1 MSSDRRLL
9 RDLIHIPEAVHQGD
23 LVYRLAD
30 AAGDASRTV
39 ADYVVTPQLETSF
52 IAAVKLL
59 RSAVADGV
67 SKAAFLDGSFGA
79 GKSNFMGVLQLLLD
93 GNKAALAKPELA
105 PVVVELAQ
113 GAGKFLTVPF
123 HLIGADDLE
132 SAVFGQYVEHV
143 AAVRPGAPPPAVF
156 AAEPILANADEL
168 RRTMGDQTFLNAL
181 SAGAT
186 DDDGWGDLGAA
197 WTAETYDAAR
207 AAPHNSPDRTR
218 LVQALLT
225 TLLPAFAEG
234 ARANRGGYVSFD
246 DGLSAISR
254 HAHSLG
260 YDGVILFLDELI
272 LWFLSRLGD
281 LAWVSEEIS
290 KLSKLV
296 EGASAKRPVPLVS
309 IIARQRD
316 LRQLV
321 GENVPGA
328 EKLSFIDQLTY
339 QQGRFASIRLDDSNL
354 PLVANRRLLTPVDDA
369 AAAELRAA
377 FASLS
382 LPAKVR
388 DTLLA
393 GSGTDDSFALTY
405 PFSPAFMT
413 VLVDVA
419 GALQRTRTG
428 LRVLLDLLVARRDVL
443 EVGQLVP
450 VGDLYDVIDNADHP
464 FSEVMAAAFDQAR
477 KIYRNQLRPALL
489 EDHHLDDADPPPPAF
504 VNDDRLVKTLLLA
517 ALVPQSLPFKDLTV
531 ERLVALNHGTITS
544 PVPGQETS
552 IATNKLRRL
561 SAWIGELRVG
571 SDPNNP
577 TVVVEL
583 SDVDTASILAT
594 ADSVDNTAS
603 RRTLVRE
610 LVLGALGLGSGQL
623 QVTYTRLWKGLSRD
637 VAVVFGNLRDATDL
651 PDAAF
656 ANDGPNW
663 KLLVDFPF
671 DDSGHT
677 PLEDLERLERF
688 RQNGA
693 SWFTIAWL
701 PSFFTATALDTLGR
715 LVRLNHILANDDR
728 FTEATASLS
737 PVARASARPQLE
749 AMQGA
754 ARSQLDSALLQAYGV
769 IRPDERMV
777 DASHA
782 LADHF
787 PSLRAGL
794 TLAPPVAATLRDALD
809 RVLDQAL
816 SSIYPGAP
824 DFESE
829 VRPADV
835 RKVATLCADA
845 VVEPDGRLVVN
856 DSADRRLLVRV
867 ANPLALGLQ
876 SEQAFKLQSASER
889 WDATFTRAIHQARA
903 EGGLATVGVLR
914 AAIDVPRPMGL
925 TAALEN
931 LVIVAWAQA
940 TNHTFREHGGPAAA
954 SVDRLDD
961 GWEVVSRPLPLT
973 GVWDEACNRIGSVFG
988 ARPSTRQLS
997 AFAVEKAGL
1006 MLAKAAAELG
1016 PAARGLVRHVA
1027 RLGAELGIAE
1037 SDNLRLRTARAA
1049 DGLLDA
1055 LEGAADDL
1063 ARVEALAAANLVPSS
1078 LALGRSITSAAD
1090 VSNRIEAAQWSI
1102 LTPALGRPDGA
1113 HLHAELVAAFADDEF
1128 VTALG
1133 PVLASVE
1140 KRAVDLLVGPRAP
1153 APAPLPSPP
1162 GTGAGRWDGSG
1173 MAAARAQLDELAAKV
1188 ERGTVVDGSISVSI
1202 TWTESAADEPGP

>member
-1 MSSDRRLL
+1 MTTNRRLL
-9 RDLIHIPEAVHQGD
+9 RDLITIPETVHQGD

-30 AAGDASRTV
+30 AACDAARTV
-39 ADYVVTPQLETSF
+39 ADYVVTPQLEASF
-52 IAAVKLL
+52 VAAVRLL
-59 RSAVADGV
+59 RSAVTDGV

-93 GNKAALAKPELA
+93 GNKSALAKPELA
-105 PVVVELAQ
+105 PVVVELEK

-132 SAVFGQYVEHV
+132 SAVFGQYVEHM
-143 AAVRPGAPPPAVF
+143 ARIDPGAPPPAVF

-168 RRTMGDQTFLNAL
+168 RRTMGDETFFTAL
-181 SAGAT
+181 SAGAGA
-186 DDDGWGDLGAA
+186 DDGWGDLGGA
-197 WTAETYDAAR
+197 WTAETYAAAR
-207 AAPHNSPDRTR
+207 VAAHDAPDRIR

-225 TLLPAFAEG
+225 TLLSSFAEG

-246 DGLSAISR
+246 DGLSAISH
-254 HAHSLG
+254 HAHSLD

-281 LAWVSEEIS
+281 MAWVSEEIS

-296 EGASAKRPVPLVS
+296 EGASVKRPVPLVS
-309 IIARQRD
+309 VIARQRD

-339 QQGRFASIRLDDSNL
+339 QQGRFETIKLDDSNL
-354 PLVANRRLLTPVDDA
+354 PLVANRRLLAPVDDA
-369 AAAELRAA
+369 AAADLRAA

-382 LPAKVR
+382 LSAKVR

-393 GSGTDDSFALTY
+393 GAGTDDSFALTY

-477 KIYRNQLRPALL
+477 KVYRDSLRPALL
-489 EDHHLDDADPPPPAF
+489 DDHRLGDTDPTTPAF
-504 VNDDRLVKTLLLA
+504 VNDDRLVKTLLLG

-544 PVPGQETS
+544 PVPGQETK

-561 SAWIGELRVG
+561 SVQVGQLRVG

-577 TVVVEL
+577 TVSIQL

-594 ADSVDNTAS
+594 ANSVDNTAS

-610 LVLGALGLGSGQL
+610 LVLTALGLAPGQL
-623 QVTYTRLWKGLSRD
+623 QVTYTYLWRGLPRD
-637 VAVVFGNLRDATDL
+637 VTVGFGNLRDSVDL
-651 PDAAF
+651 PDSAF
-656 ANDGPNW
+656 VNEGPNW

-671 DDSGHT
+671 DDPGHS
-677 PLEDLERLERF
+677 PLEDLERLDRY

-701 PSFFTATALDTLGR
+701 PAFFTSSLQDTLGR

-728 FTEATASLS
+728 FAEATASLS
-737 PVARASARPQLE
+737 PQARASAKPQLD
-749 AMQGA
+749 ALRGA
-754 ARSQLDSALLQAYGV
+754 ARDSLQTALLMAYGV
-769 IRPDERMV
+769 IRADEKVV

-794 TLAPPVAATLRDALD
+794 TLAAPVAATLRDALD

-816 SSIYPGAP
+816 RSTYPGAP
-824 DFESE
+824 EFDSE
-829 VRPADV
+829 VRMADV
-835 RKVATLCADA
+835 RKVAQLCSDA

-867 ANPLALGLQ
+867 ANPLGLGLQ
-876 SEQAFKLQSASER
+876 SEQAFTLQKASER
-889 WDATFTRAIHQARA
+889 WDSIFTRAIHQARA
-903 EGGLATVGVLR
+903 EGATATVGHLR
-914 AAIDVPRPMGL
+914 RAINDPKPTGL
-925 TAALEN
+925 TGPLEN
-931 LVIVAWAQA
+931 LIILAWAQA
-940 TNHTFREHGGPAAA
+940 TNHTFREHGGPATAGI
-954 SVDRLDD
+954 DRMPDA
-961 GWEVVSRPLPLT
+961 WEVVSQPLPATAAWVEVLT
-973 GVWDEACNRIGSVFG
+973 RLSSVFG
-988 ARPSTRQLS
+988 VTLPTKQLS
-997 AFAVEKAGL
+997 AFAVERAGVAL
-1006 MLAKAAAELG
+1006 RGKAADLG
-1016 PAARGLVRHVA
+1016 PAVRSHVGQLQRRA
-1027 RLGAELGIAE
+1027 SELGVG
-1037 SDNLRLRTARAA
+1037 DDGNLRLRTARAA
-1049 DGLLDA
+1049 VGLLDA
-1055 LEGAADDL
+1055 VDAAADDL
-1063 ARVEALAAANLVPSS
+1063 GRVVALAEAALVPSA
-1078 LALGRSITSAAD
+1078 LALGRSLSTAGD
-1090 VSNRIEAAQWSI
+1090 LNNRLDATQWSI
-1102 LTPALGRPDGA
+1102 VTTALNRPDGA
-1113 HLHAELVAAFADDEF
+1113 GLKAELVAALADDEF
-1128 VTALG
+1128 VTPLA
-1133 PVLASVE
+1133 PVLASVQA
-1140 KRAVDLLVGPRAP
+1140 RAVQLLAGPGEPRP
-1153 APAPLPSPP
+1153 APAPPAPP
-1162 GTGAGRWDGSG
+1162 AAGARQWSGSG
-1173 MAAARAQLDELAAKV
+1173 VAGAQAQLDALAAKV
-1188 ERGTVVDGSISVSI
+1188 AGGTVPADSVAVSI
-1202 TWTESAADEPGP
+1202 TWTEAAP

>member
-1 MSSDRRLL
+1 MSTDRRLL
-9 RDLIHIPEAVHQGD
+9 RDLIHIPEAVYQGD

-30 AAGDASRTV
+30 AASDPGRTV
-39 ADYVVTPQLETSF
+39 AEYVVTPQLEASF

-79 GKSNFMGVLQLLLD
+79 GKSNFMGVLELLLD
-93 GNKAALAKPELA
+93 GNKAALGKPELA
-105 PVVVELAQ
+105 PVVVELEK

-132 SAVFGQYVEHV
+132 SAVFGQYVEHLS
-143 AAVRPGAPPPAVF
+143 AVHPGAPPPAVF
-156 AAEPILANADEL
+156 ASEPILANGDEL
-168 RRTMGDQTFLNAL
+168 RRAMGDGSFFAAL
-181 SAGAT
+181 SEGAG
-186 DDDGWGDLGAA
+186 DDDWGDLGGA
-197 WTAETYDAAR
+197 WTAETYQEAR
-207 AAPHNSPDRTR
+207 RAPHDSPDRIR

-225 TLLPAFAEG
+225 TLLPAFAAG

-246 DGLSAISR
+246 DGLSAISH
-254 HAHSLG
+254 HAASLG

-281 LAWVSEEIS
+281 LPWVSEEIS

-328 EKLSFIDQLTY
+328 EKLSFVDQLTY
-339 QQGRFASIRLDDSNL
+339 QQGRFGSIRLDDSNL
-354 PLVANRRLLTPVDDA
+354 PLVANRRLLTPVDGEA
-369 AAAELRAA
+369 AAQLRAA

-382 LPAKVR
+382 LPPKVR

-393 GSGTDDSFALTY
+393 GSGTDESFALTY

-489 EDHHLDDADPPPPAF
+489 DDHHLDETESPTPAF

-517 ALVPQSLPFKDLTV
+517 ALVPESLPFKDLTV
-531 ERLVALNHGTITS
+531 ERLVALNHGTINS

-561 SAWIGELRVG
+561 SASAGELRVG

-577 TVVVEL
+577 TVHVAL
-583 SDVDTASILAT
+583 SDVDTAAILAT
-594 ADSVDNTAS
+594 ADNVDNTAS
-603 RRTLVRE
+603 RRTLVRDR
-610 LVLGALGLGSGQL
+610 VLDALDLPAAQL
-623 QVTYTRLWKGLSRD
+623 QVTYRRLWKGLPRD
-637 VAVVFGNLRDATDL
+637 VEVVFGNLRDTVDL
-651 PDAAF
+651 PDATF

-663 KLLVDFPF
+663 KVLVDFPF

-677 PLEDLERLERF
+677 PLEDLERLDRF

-701 PSFFTATALDTLGR
+701 PAFFTAAAQDTLGR
-715 LVRLNHILANDDR
+715 LVRLNYILANADR
-728 FTEATASLS
+728 FTQATASLS
-737 PVARASARPQLE
+737 PQTRAAARPILE

-754 ARSQLDSALLQAYGV
+754 ARSQLDGALLMAYGV
-769 IRPDERMV
+769 IRPDERTV
-777 DASHA
+777 DAGHA

-816 SSIYPGAP
+816 GYTYPGAP
-824 DFESE
+824 DFDSE

-835 RKVATLCADA
+835 RKVAGLCADA
-845 VVEPDGRLVVN
+845 VVEPGGRLVVN

-867 ANPLALGLQ
+867 ANPLGLGLQ
-876 SEQAFKLQSASER
+876 SEQAFTLQSVSGR
-889 WDATFTRAIHQARA
+889 WDATFTRAIHQALA
-903 EGGLATVGVLR
+903 EGRPANVGVLR
-914 AAIDVPRPMGL
+914 AAIDNPRPMGL
-925 TAALEN
+925 TPALEN

-940 TNHTFREHGGPAAA
+940 TNHTFREHGGPVVA
-954 SVDRLDD
+954 SVDRLDN
-961 GWEVVSRPLPLT
+961 GWDVVAQPLPAAN
-973 GVWDEACNRIGSVFG
+973 VWEGASRRLSLVFG
-988 ARPSTRQLS
+988 VTLPTRQLS
-997 AFAVEKAGL
+997 AFAVERAGVVL
-1006 MLAKAAAELG
+1006 QAKSAELG
-1016 PAARGLVRHVA
+1016 PAVRELVRRVA
-1027 RLGAELGIAE
+1027 GRGSELDIDEAA
-1037 SDNLRLRTARAA
+1037 SLRLRTARAA
-1049 DGLLDA
+1049 AALLDA
-1055 LEGAADDL
+1055 IDAAADDL
-1063 ARVEALAAANLVPSS
+1063 GRVEALAAAALVPS
-1078 LALGRSITSAAD
+1078 AQAIGRSITSAREVND
-1090 VSNRIEAAQWSI
+1090 RIEAARWQI
-1102 LTPALGRPDGA
+1102 LTSALGGPDGVQA
-1113 HLHAELVAAFADDEF
+1113 RDELVAAFADDEF
-1128 VTALG
+1128 VTPLG

-1140 KRAVDLLVGPRAP
+1140 GRAVELLTRPRAAPPPAP
-1153 APAPLPSPP
+1153 APAPPAP
-1162 GTGAGRWDGSG
+1162 GVRRWEGSG
-1173 MAAARAQLDELAAKV
+1173 VAAARAQLEELAAKIAAGSV
-1188 ERGTVVDGSISVSI
+1188 PPGSISVTI
-1202 TWTESAADEPGP
+1202 TWSEPDA